1 MLETW
6 IKKKYFFEYIFKVL
20 FEFFLYVLEN

>member
-6 IKKKYFFEYIFKVL
+6 IKKKYLFEYIFKVL